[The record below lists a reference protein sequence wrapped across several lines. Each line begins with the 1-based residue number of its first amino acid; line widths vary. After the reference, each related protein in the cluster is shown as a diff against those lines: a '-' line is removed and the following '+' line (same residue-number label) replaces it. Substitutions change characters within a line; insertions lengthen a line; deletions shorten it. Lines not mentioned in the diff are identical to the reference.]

1 GRIHRELADASR
13 WVAQE
18 QERAHLLTEARDA
31 LSAKIA
37 ALLSAQSALEQAYSQ
52 LKDEIGIR
60 ERLERE
66 LGAAR
71 KLEAL
76 GQLSAGVA
84 HEINTPL
91 QYVGDSV
98 HFLGQAFSRITGYLE
113 RVAALLEQRPAPTW
127 SEAEAA
133 IIEGR
138 KQARLAFLM
147 NEVPQA
153 LVACKDGIG
162 QVSNIVQALKAF
174 SHQDQDEKNPDDLNA
189 ALRSALVMA
198 RHEYKSLAVVREELG
213 TLPLIPC
220 LITQLNQ
227 VFLNLIVN
235 AAHAIADAGRPELG
249 TITVRSCV
257 VNGAAEISIADDGC
271 GIPAAIQHKI
281 FEPFFTTKEVGRGT
295 GQGLALARQ
304 MVVDRHGG
312 SIEFES
318 EVGKGT
324 VFKIRL
330 PILE

>member
-1 GRIHRELADASR
+1 
-13 WVAQE
+13 
-18 QERAHLLTEARDA
+18 
-31 LSAKIA
+31 
-37 ALLSAQSALEQAYSQ
+37 
-52 LKDEIGIR
+52 
-60 ERLERE
+60 
-66 LGAAR
+66 
-71 KLEAL
+71 
-76 GQLSAGVA
+76 
-84 HEINTPL
+84 
-91 QYVGDSV
+91 DSV
-98 HFLGQAFSRITGYLE
+98 HFLGQAFSRISNYLE
-113 RVAALLEQRPAPTW
+113 RITGLLEQRPAPSLT
-127 SEAEAA
+127 EAEAA
-133 IIEGR
+133 ISDAR

-147 NEVPQA
+147 SEVPQA
-153 LVACKDGIG
+153 LVACKEGIG

-174 SHQDQDEKNPDDLNA
+174 SHQDQDEKSPDDLNA

-198 RHEYKSLAVVREELG
+198 RHEYKNLAVVHEELG
-213 TLPLIPC
+213 ELPLVPC

-235 AAHAIADAGRPELG
+235 AAHAIADAGRAELG
-249 TITVRSCV
+249 TITVRSRV
-257 VNGAAEISIADDGC
+257 VDGCAEISIADDGC

-324 VFKIRL
+324 SFKIRL